1 MHRPRILGNSVIWNN
16 QYTNKEIS
24 GIYTAVNNYV
34 AILYNL
40 AHNGEIIS
48 AETSTWDDHV
58 YVLSNDN
65 MEALKMRI
73 IRNLLILQLLSE
85 HRLLWTLI
93 L

>member
-1 MHRPRILGNSVIWNN
+1 M
-16 QYTNKEIS
+16 
-24 GIYTAVNNYV
+24 NNYV

-65 MEALKMRI
+65 MGSAENENYPEFI
-73 IRNLLILQLLSE
+73 NPLSE